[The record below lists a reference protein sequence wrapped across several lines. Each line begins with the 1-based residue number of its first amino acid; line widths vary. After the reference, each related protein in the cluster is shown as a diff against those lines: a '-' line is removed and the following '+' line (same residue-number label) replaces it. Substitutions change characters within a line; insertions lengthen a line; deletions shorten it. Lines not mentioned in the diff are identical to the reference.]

1 MKHLQLFEEFT
12 GSDEQLNEDLLADIV
27 DKAKKGV
34 ATGALVAALLTSP
47 DISAQDAAAIK
58 QTNTE
63 IEAPQEANA
72 IGVATSLDLEFS
84 KEVSL
89 SRAITDLATNIP
101 AGTTLSYEI
110 VEQKTIKEGDTYKT
124 TTIIKIS
131 PLGTKVTPGQLVIRK
146 KAVVRDDAR
155 IKREARMIDY
165 NAEILARAKRF
176 GFDTVEDYYAWQAE
190 RNKGEDVGMD
200 NLNDPSFS
208 HGKCG
213 ISKAG
218 AKDAKREW
226 KKK

>member
-12 GSDEQLNEDLLADIV
+12 SSDEQLNEDLLADIIT
-27 DKAKKGV
+27 KAKKGV
-34 ATGALVAALLTSP
+34 ATGALVAALLASP
-47 DISAQDAAAIK
+47 DVSAQDAAEIK
-58 QTNTE
+58 QANTE
-63 IEAPQEANA
+63 IEAPQEAN
-72 IGVATSLDLEFS
+72 GVGVGISPDLAFS
-84 KEVSL
+84 KEISL
-89 SRAITDLATNIP
+89 TRAIADLAKNLP
-101 AGTTLSYEI
+101 EGTTLSYEI
-110 VEQKTIKEGDTYKT
+110 VDQKTFAEGSNYKT

-131 PLGTKVTPGQLVIRK
+131 ADGTKVNPGQLTIKK

-165 NAEILARAKRF
+165 RAELLARAKRF
-176 GFDTVEDYYAWQAE
+176 GFDTVEEYYAWQAE

-218 AKDAKREW
+218 AKDAKKEW

>member
-27 DKAKKGV
+27 DKAKRGI

-47 DISAQDAAAIK
+47 DVSAQDATAIK
-58 QTNTE
+58 QANTE
-63 IEAPQEANA
+63 IEAPQEANG
-72 IGVATSLDLEFS
+72 IGVGVSPDYTFS
-84 KEVSL
+84 KEISL
-89 SRAITDLATNIP
+89 SRAIADLAKNLP
-101 AGTTLSYEI
+101 DGTTLSYEM
-110 VEQKTIKEGDTYKT
+110 VDQKTVMEGSNYKT
-124 TTIIKIS
+124 TTILKIS
-131 PLGTKVTPGQLVIRK
+131 ANGTKVNPGQLTIKK

>member
-12 GSDEQLNEDLLADIV
+12 SSDEQLNEDLLADII

-47 DISAQDAAAIK
+47 DVSAQDVAAIK
-58 QTNTE
+58 QANTE

-72 IGVATSLDLEFS
+72 VGVATSLDSEFS

-89 SRAITDLATNIP
+89 SRAIVDLSANVP
-101 AGTTLSYEI
+101 AGTTLSYAI
-110 VEQKTIKEGDTYKT
+110 VDQKTIKEGDNYKT

-131 PLGTKVTPGQLVIRK
+131 PEGTKVTPGQLVVRK

-176 GFDTVEDYYAWQAE
+176 GFDTVEEYYAWQAE

>member
-12 GSDEQLNEDLLADIV
+12 SSDEQLNEDLLPDIV
-27 DKAKKGV
+27 DKAKRGI

-47 DISAQDAAAIK
+47 DVSAQDATAIK
-58 QTNTE
+58 QANTE
-63 IEAPQEANA
+63 IEAPQEANG
-72 IGVATSLDLEFS
+72 IGVGVSPDYTFS
-84 KEVSL
+84 KEISL
-89 SRAITDLATNIP
+89 SRAIADLAKNLP
-101 AGTTLSYEI
+101 DGTTLSYEM
-110 VEQKTIKEGDTYKT
+110 VDQKTVMEGSNYKT
-124 TTIIKIS
+124 TTILKIS
-131 PLGTKVTPGQLVIRK
+131 ANGTKVNPGQLTIKK

>member
-12 GSDEQLNEDLLADIV
+12 SSDEQLNEDLLADIV
-27 DKAKKGV
+27 DKAKRGI

-47 DISAQDAAAIK
+47 DVSAQDATAIK
-58 QTNTE
+58 QANTE
-63 IEAPQEANA
+63 IEAPQEANG
-72 IGVATSLDLEFS
+72 IGVGVSPDYTFS
-84 KEVSL
+84 KEISL
-89 SRAITDLATNIP
+89 SRAIADLAKNLP
-101 AGTTLSYEI
+101 DGTTLSYEM
-110 VEQKTIKEGDTYKT
+110 VDQKTVMEGSNYKT
-124 TTIIKIS
+124 TTILKIS
-131 PLGTKVTPGQLVIRK
+131 ANGTKVNPGQLTIKK

>member
-12 GSDEQLNEDLLADIV
+12 SSDEQLNEDLLADII

-47 DISAQDAAAIK
+47 DVSAQDVAAIK
-58 QTNTE
+58 QANTE

-72 IGVATSLDLEFS
+72 VGVATSLDSEFS

-89 SRAITDLATNIP
+89 SRAIVDLSANVP
-101 AGTTLSYEI
+101 AGTTLSYAI
-110 VEQKTIKEGDTYKT
+110 VDQKTIKEGDNYKT
-124 TTIIKIS
+124 TIIIKIS
-131 PLGTKVTPGQLVIRK
+131 PEGTKVTPGQLVVRK

-165 NAEILARAKRF
+165 KAEILARAKRF
-176 GFDTVEDYYAWQAE
+176 GFDTVEEYYAWQAE

>member
-1 MKHLQLFEEFT
+1 M
-12 GSDEQLNEDLLADIV
+12 V
-27 DKAKKGV
+27 D
-34 ATGALVAALLTSP
+34 
-47 DISAQDAAAIK
+47 
-58 QTNTE
+58 
-63 IEAPQEANA
+63 
-72 IGVATSLDLEFS
+72 
-84 KEVSL
+84 
-89 SRAITDLATNIP
+89 
-101 AGTTLSYEI
+101 
-110 VEQKTIKEGDTYKT
+110 QKTVMEGSNYKT
-124 TTIIKIS
+124 TTILKIS
-131 PLGTKVTPGQLVIRK
+131 ANGTKVNPGQLTIKK

-208 HGKCG
+208 HTKCG